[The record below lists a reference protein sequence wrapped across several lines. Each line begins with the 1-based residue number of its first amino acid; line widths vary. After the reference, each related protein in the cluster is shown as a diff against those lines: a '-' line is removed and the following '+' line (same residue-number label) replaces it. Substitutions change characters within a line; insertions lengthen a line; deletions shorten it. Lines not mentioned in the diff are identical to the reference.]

1 MYNNYGYNPYYP
13 QQRYQGV
20 DTNNQQPMMTTYQQ
34 PMQLAK
40 PSGLLGKS
48 VDNIDVVKA
57 TDIPLDGSISY
68 FPLTDGSA
76 IVSKQ
81 LQMDGTSKMV
91 VYKPA
96 KANSKRNMENNY
108 WALRKAKFD
117 KSIAEC
123 KVLSKSSSEL
133 GVCFSRVA
141 NLERNKNAQR
151 DNAKYEKN
159 MDLNTEI
166 RDGGYWWY

>member
-1 MYNNYGYNPYYP
+1 MYNNYGYNPYYQQ
-13 QQRYQGV
+13 QQRMQGIEQ
-20 DTNNQQPMMTTYQQ
+20 QQPMMTTYQQ
-34 PMQLAK
+34 PIQLTK

-91 VYKPA
+91 IYKPV
-96 KANSKRNMENNY
+96 KENNDDS
-108 WALRKAKFD
+108 KKFVTF
-117 KSIAEC
+117 EEMQ
-123 KVLSKSSSEL
+123 SEL
-133 GVCFSRVA
+133 A
-141 NLERNKNAQR
+141 EIDILDLE
-151 DNAKYEKN
+151 
-159 MDLNTEI
+159 DLKDEI
-166 RDGGYWWY
+166 KEIKKQLKEFKTKKSKDDE

>member
-1 MYNNYGYNPYYP
+1 MYNNYGYNPYLQ
-13 QQRYQGV
+13 QQRFQ
-20 DTNNQQPMMTTYQQ
+20 NIEQQPIMPTYQQ

-40 PSGLLGKS
+40 SSYLLGKS

-91 VYKPA
+91 VYKPIQEDKKETMQFA
-96 KANSKRNMENNY
+96 TFEDIQNAINDIDLSDIQNLKDEIKEIKKQLKEFKSK
-108 WALRKAKFD
+108 
-117 KSIAEC
+117 KSKDDE
-123 KVLSKSSSEL
+123 
-133 GVCFSRVA
+133 
-141 NLERNKNAQR
+141 
-151 DNAKYEKN
+151 
-159 MDLNTEI
+159 
-166 RDGGYWWY
+166 